1 MEFGIF
7 NLMGSR
13 DPEKPT
19 AEVFAEVAEQTRL
32 ADELGY
38 AIAWFAEHHFSNYC
52 LCASPLMMVA
62 HCASIT
68 KKIRLGTAVVV
79 LPLYNPARLAAEI
92 ATADALSNGR
102 LMLGVGAGYQPY
114 EFERFGVD
122 IKANLE
128 MTEEFCDILDRA
140 FSQDFFSYNGK
151 HYQIPKTHIPARP
164 VQKPLPIYVA
174 GHTEAMFRAAARHG
188 YRVLSSGRVGG
199 AALLAEQYQIIK
211 DAYRAEGVPLENAHI
226 TVNRF
231 CHITDSKEDG
241 LRFAENARYQSRLAS
256 SLRRRQEVMQGTVLV
271 DVPFPDEPPLEQIHN
286 DLLIGDVETV
296 AEKLVGEIR
305 ATHPVHMCFSFKV
318 GATPHKAAM
327 RSMELMMSEVRPLEG
342 RSARSLAA
350 RRSNPRPQDLRR
362 KQSGRKEHGN
372 RCCDDQHLRDAHLDG
387 EQIEA
392 MSRSGQHRRVS
403 RPDRRFPTDADL
415 AETGAAAAPSG
426 DRRRRL
432 PPRRASRDPLRRRD
446 PARSAER
453 RLG

>member
-7 NLMGSR
+7 NLMGAR
-13 DPEKPT
+13 EVDKPS
-19 AEVFAEVAEQTRL
+19 AQVFAEVAEQTQL
-32 ADELGY
+32 ADQLGY
-38 AIAWFAEHHFSNYC
+38 TIAWFAEHHFSNYC

-62 HCASIT
+62 HCAAVT
-68 KKIRLGTAVVV
+68 EKIRLGTAVVV

-92 ATADALSNGR
+92 ALADALSNGR
-102 LMLGVGAGYQPY
+102 LMLGIGAGYQPY

-128 MTEEFCDILDRA
+128 MTEEVCAILDLA
-140 FSQDFFSYNGK
+140 FSQDFFSYQGK
-151 HYQIPKTHIPARP
+151 HYQIPNTHIPARP

-211 DAYRAEGVPLENAHI
+211 DAYRAEGVPLESAHI

-271 DVPFPDEPPLEQIHN
+271 DQPFPDEPSLEQIHN

-305 ATHPVHMCFSFKV
+305 ATHPEHICFSFKV
-318 GATPHKAAM
+318 GNTPHKSAM
-327 RSMELMMSEVRPLEG
+327 RSMELMMSEVRPRVE
-342 RSARSLAA
+342 RVLA
-350 RRSNPRPQDLRR
+350 PV
-362 KQSGRKEHGN
+362 
-372 RCCDDQHLRDAHLDG
+372 
-387 EQIEA
+387 
-392 MSRSGQHRRVS
+392 GQR
-403 RPDRRFPTDADL
+403 A
-415 AETGAAAAPSG
+415 AE
-426 DRRRRL
+426 
-432 PPRRASRDPLRRRD
+432 
-446 PARSAER
+446 
-453 RLG
+453 

>member
-13 DPEKPT
+13 DPAKPT
-19 AEVFAEVAEQTRL
+19 AEVFAEIAEQTRL

-38 AIAWFAEHHFSNYC
+38 TIAWFAEHHFSNYC
-52 LCASPLMMVA
+52 LCASPLMLVA
-62 HCASIT
+62 HCAPIT

-102 LMLGVGAGYQPY
+102 LLLGIGAGYQPY

-151 HYQIPKTHIPARP
+151 HYQIPRTHIPARP

-199 AALLAEQYQIIK
+199 AALLAEQYQVIK
-211 DAYRAEGVPLENAHI
+211 EAFAAEGVPLANAHV

-231 CHITDSKEDG
+231 CHITDSKEEG

-256 SLRRRQEVMQGTVLV
+256 SLRRRQEVMEGTVLV
-271 DVPFPDEPPLEQIHN
+271 DKPFPDEPPLEQIHQ

-296 AEKLVGEIR
+296 AEKLAGEVR
-305 ATHPVHMCFSFKV
+305 ATHPVHICFSFKV
-318 GATPHKAAM
+318 GSTPHKAAM
-327 RSMELMMSEVRPLEG
+327 RSMELMIGEVKPRVERALGAFE
-342 RSARSLAA
+342 RHAA
-350 RRSNPRPQDLRR
+350 
-362 KQSGRKEHGN
+362 E
-372 RCCDDQHLRDAHLDG
+372 
-387 EQIEA
+387 
-392 MSRSGQHRRVS
+392 
-403 RPDRRFPTDADL
+403 
-415 AETGAAAAPSG
+415 
-426 DRRRRL
+426 
-432 PPRRASRDPLRRRD
+432 
-446 PARSAER
+446 
-453 RLG
+453 